1 MFPLFWPLGGGLST
15 LNFQLSTLRPVLP
28 RENIVL
34 TGFMGSG
41 KSAVGRLVAKRVR
54 FRFVDTDAL
63 IVDRAGRPIAEIF
76 AEHGEEHFRD
86 LETAVLESLGNAR
99 QCVISTGGGAVVKE
113 RNHAILKSL
122 GFVVWLTASEEVIF
136 SRVARNDKRP
146 LLQTEN
152 PRATIAQLLAE
163 RRPLYESAADFTVD
177 TTTFT
182 HEAAAGA
189 VIAAARRAFAW
200 DAES

>member
-1 MFPLFWPLGGGLST
+1 MREISRTMSPR
-15 LNFQLSTLRPVLP
+15 NHMLP

-41 KSAVGRLVAKRVR
+41 KSAVGRLVAKRLR

-63 IVDRAGRPIAEIF
+63 IVERAGMPISDIF
-76 AEHGEEHFRD
+76 AQLGEEHFRD

-136 SRVARNDKRP
+136 ERVARNDKRP
-146 LLQTEN
+146 LLQTAN
-152 PRATIAQLLAE
+152 PRETISQLLAV
-163 RRPLYESAADFTVD
+163 RRPLYESVADFTLD
-177 TTTFT
+177 TTTFS
-182 HEAAAGA
+182 HDAAAEA
-189 VIAAARRAFAW
+189 VMVAARRAFAW

>member
-1 MFPLFWPLGGGLST
+1 MDSQFSTFNSQLSALST
-15 LNFQLSTLRPVLP
+15 SVLP

-34 TGFMGSG
+34 VGFMGSG
-41 KSAVGRLVAKRVR
+41 KSAVGRLVAKRLR
-54 FRFVDTDAL
+54 FRFVDTDQL
-63 IVDRAGRPIAEIF
+63 IIDREGRPIADIF
-76 AEHGEEHFRD
+76 AQHGEEHFRD
-86 LETAVLESLGNAR
+86 LETAVLESLGSLR

-122 GFVVWLTASEEVIF
+122 GFVVWLTASEDVIF
-136 SRVARNDKRP
+136 NRVSRNDKRP

-152 PRATIAQLLAE
+152 PRATISQMLA
-163 RRPLYESAADFTVD
+163 RRCPLYESAADFSLD

-182 HEAAAGA
+182 HDEAADA

>member
-1 MFPLFWPLGGGLST
+1 MGF
-15 LNFQLSTLRPVLP
+15 NFQLSTFSFQLFPVLP

-41 KSAVGRLVAKRVR
+41 KSAVGRLVAKRLR
-54 FRFVDTDAL
+54 FRFVDTDQL
-63 IVDRAGRPIAEIF
+63 IVDRAGMPISDIF
-76 AEHGEEHFRD
+76 AQQGEEHFRD

-136 SRVARNDKRP
+136 ERVSRNDKRP

-152 PRATIAQLLAE
+152 PRATISQLLAV
-163 RRPLYESAADFTVD
+163 RRPLYEGAADFSLD
-177 TTTFT
+177 TTTFS
-182 HEAAAGA
+182 HDAAAAA
-189 VIAAARRAFAW
+189 VMAAARRTFAW